1 MAAST
6 SQFDNIY
13 LAKQN
18 GELVL
23 QQGQNPNKG
32 TRSDE
37 RVLIVGGG
45 VTGLTNAWALLD
57 AGYSVT
63 VVSDRWASLENRITS
78 QIAGALWEW
87 PPAVCGRHTDVIS
100 LRLSKT
106 WCQTS
111 YRAFQHLQE
120 ILPADGASGHGIRL
134 RTANFFFDK
143 PIESNPEELEKMQ
156 EIEQAKIPGF
166 ERDRLL
172 ATKKAV
178 SQEAGIVDAYKHTS
192 PVIDTDAYMLWLRD
206 LVAAKGGKLVTER
219 VSGDLF
225 EHEDELLAAYDAQ
238 YIINATGLGAF
249 EAAGDK
255 TVYPLRGALIR
266 VVNDGTKFPKV
277 TEALVV
283 ANDYSKREDDG
294 GIVFIVPRND
304 QTLILGGIAQPNEA
318 NLDLKLESPEIRR
331 MRIRCNKFVPGLA
344 DAELDAE
351 PVVQGLRPVRGEN
364 VRVERELRKKNDGS
378 YSHIVHS
385 YGQGGSGFT
394 LSFGCA
400 GDVLSLIEEAK
411 AGVAP
416 TPLKSERALAEAA

>member
-1 MAAST
+1 MAST
-6 SQFDNIY
+6 TCASSAIY

-23 QQGQNPNKG
+23 QQGKNPNILKHAN
-32 TRSDE
+32 E
-37 RVLIVGGG
+37 RILVVGGG
-45 VTGLTNAWALLD
+45 VTGFTNAWALLD

-120 ILPADGASGHGIRL
+120 VLPADGESGHGIRL

-143 PIESNPEELEKMQ
+143 PIEQNVEEYEKMA
-156 EIEQAKIPGF
+156 EIEAAKIPGF
-166 ERDRLL
+166 ERDSRL
-172 ATKKAV
+172 ATKHAV
-178 SQEAGIVDAYKHTS
+178 SQEAGVVDAYKHIS
-192 PVIDTDAYMLWLRD
+192 PVIDTDAYMMWLRD
-206 LVAAKGGKLVTER
+206 LVVAKGGKLVTQR
-219 VSGDLF
+219 ISGDLL
-225 EHEDELLAAYDAQ
+225 EHEDELLRAFDAQ
-238 YIINATGLGAF
+238 YIINATGLGSF
-249 EAAGDK
+249 EAAADK

-266 VVNDGTKFPKV
+266 VVNDGKRFPKV

-283 ANDYSKREDDG
+283 ANDYAKRDDDG

-304 QTLILGGIAQPNEA
+304 QTLILGGIAQANEGQ
-318 NLDLKLESPEIRR
+318 LDLTLDSPEMRR
-331 MRIRCNKFVPGLA
+331 MRLRCNKFVPGLA
-344 DAELDAE
+344 NAELD
-351 PVVQGLRPVRGEN
+351 PHSPIVQGLRPVRGEN
-364 VRVERELRKKNDGS
+364 VRVERELRKKADGS
-378 YSHIVHS
+378 LSRIVHS

-400 GDVLSLIEEAK
+400 GDVLALVEEAK
-411 AGVAP
+411 AGIAP
-416 TPLKSERALAEAA
+416 TPIKSERAVVAI